1 MFDLPLT
8 ILQCWFDKTFFNLE
22 TLFQGTCEEYSS
34 NLWSHLIRGVK
45 PCKIYCEMF
54 QKQTKK
60 IAPQAKKAKKNI
72 CAFGSN
78 VFLEESTCGT
88 FRPLSHKNCLYVVLV
103 KNDNT
108 DILDLKITKC
118 STK

>member
-60 IAPQAKKAKKNI
+60 IAPQAKKAKKKIYVHSVRMFFWKNRHVEL
-72 CAFGSN
+72 FD
-78 VFLEESTCGT
+78 
-88 FRPLSHKNCLYVVLV
+88 LSAIKTASML
-103 KNDNT
+103 
-108 DILDLKITKC
+108 
-118 STK
+118 S